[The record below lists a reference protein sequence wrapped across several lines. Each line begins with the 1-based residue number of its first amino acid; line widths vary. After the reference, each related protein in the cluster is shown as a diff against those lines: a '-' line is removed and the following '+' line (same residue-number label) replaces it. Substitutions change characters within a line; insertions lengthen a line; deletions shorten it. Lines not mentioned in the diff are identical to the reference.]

1 MTADDAATSPI
12 MWNRSHDEVLFNVL
26 LGAEGAAMASEPV
39 PHVSATRA
47 AMCPSAL
54 CRHDIGTF
62 LAPMGVALWAAVRRG

>member
-26 LGAEGAAMASEPV
+26 LGAEGAAMAAEPV

-47 AMCPSAL
+47 AMCPSA
-54 CRHDIGTF
+54 DI
-62 LAPMGVALWAAVRRG
+62 APMGVALWAAVRRG